1 MFSQIDAPAASDG
14 SPGNEADS
22 SAKIDEIKSTVT
34 ELLTQEIAKMKEL
47 MTFISSAVE
56 LIYGIVT
63 RIAMSSET
71 TGCPSSFL
79 GKYSSLI
86 KILDVLFTLD
96 NMKDMR
102 GGMQIDFTGYKK
114 LIESD
119 STRNNS
125 KIQKEMMEIQSFL
138 GGSGNN
144 KSSKNTAL
152 LRIRDHL
159 RPIRGYERVFTDVLD
174 LIISNLEN
182 NVYVTCDEKFGKI
195 RLIPHIMVII
205 DGAAD
210 DLKSINVFTNKKL
223 NLPGIQKLLKSYPIL
238 PLYGDMTLTLHH
250 ILQLAPHYN
259 KLLIAGTFG
268 FDYADGGKNCE
279 IESHP
284 DYNIRTNWS
293 QIRLNYSK
301 YIAQYQLFINQ
312 LMRSKHYDT
321 PIDVIS
327 TSSYGQHVLNT
338 AENATELCV
347 QGLALLSQWKTYV
360 LLMMAWKYT
369 HPNTKKVYVSRSTDN
384 KTENESLMV
393 KNTEGLEYEQA
404 ILRNFNEEELYI
416 LSDIISLIK
425 SLASQLY
432 RNDVYLSPLFR
443 MHQHHRLQ
451 QLMKSDMLPVL
462 RRVYKRKDTS
472 QLNNL
477 LQIVQL
483 VGDNPSTDIKDD
495 ETDYKSYSRK
505 QGSVIVNHKI
515 RVTEI
520 SSSRLC
526 LLRSKIHEVY
536 HEKSLHRLKHGL
548 LGKTDLEKDD
558 IASLEIFYNESYYY
572 NYLLN
577 FHTTVREVSSLGEVW
592 FREHH
597 LDLTKCV
604 EFPIEMSLIRML
616 TDQISNCNNYN
627 NDKNTVKRY
636 ENDED
641 QDNEDSHIFSKNIDN
656 LPIIESIFHILDIY
670 NDVANQAKNIL
681 KEQHLYNEIEAECS
695 SVLANSLNSLC
706 DNIYSYTKDSCAV
719 QILEEKVKN
728 KLEDIKTENF
738 LTMRLQKFKSIATQ
752 KNIKILGKTINFNE
766 ILKEKVTKNINRDI
780 GTAIKKFEQSDL
792 CSIIEL
798 QNLLDII
805 RCTHKELSNLFDL
818 DDYLVLFKTINESL
832 PDGQNGR
839 IAQHI
844 LSELEA
850 DIIPNYSYNT
860 YTNRFV
866 KACVMNSP
874 NPGMTPKKSP
884 QSGVSEK
891 APVEA
896 YEISNA
902 YGSLCCKIFET
913 HGKMGKEFF
922 GLSHIESLICLLQID
937 SIDGSVYTIIEKCMS
952 LVTFK
957 LNDAH
962 DYIGALKDGI
972 PFCKSPSFA
981 GHVAGCI
988 DYYETKLSSLLEFED
1003 LKPELFQVFREIGNI
1018 IYFLKSTS
1026 DVLDT
1031 FITVFDSSKDEN
1043 RKNSISPYNHL
1054 LNSTKFPL
1062 LGTAT
1067 SFLITYQNENAN
1079 CNENTK
1085 LGHRN
1090 DSVHESKYDENK
1102 NENEMSCEK
1111 INYKTNE
1118 SIKFENIGKY
1128 SMFQI
1133 TLKHIEITL
1142 QEKNLFKNWKI
1153 EADKSGGEQD
1163 VGEKKILD
1171 PEIPDGFHIMWSA
1184 LSFLFCLSS
1193 ASAVSSPSIPSNFT
1207 DIEVFGDGFQLCGC
1221 VILHYLGER
1230 GVFELNDYNHLLL
1243 RVHSYE
1249 AQAAPSEYMAT
1260 AAGLLPGSG
1269 KGRGSFLGAGT
1280 GAVAGAVA
1288 APKRSASVAAVYGTG
1303 KQSNKN
1309 ESLRDTESVIAA
1321 AANCHH
1327 HQQMV
1332 FNMLRAQWNFGDL
1345 HTNSKPIGGLKIKLF
1360 RPPI

>member
-34 ELLTQEIAKMKEL
+34 ELLTKEIAKMKEL

-483 VGDNPSTDIKDD
+483 VGDNHDADIKDD

-515 RVTEI
+515 RVVGI
-520 SSSRLC
+520 SNSRLS

-558 IASLEIFYNESYYY
+558 ITSLEIFYNESYYY
-572 NYLLN
+572 SYLLA
-577 FHTTVREVSSLGEVW
+577 FQKTVREVSSLGELW
-592 FREHH
+592 FREYH

-604 EFPIEMSLIRML
+604 EFPIEMSLLRML
-616 TDQISNCNNYN
+616 TDKISNCNNFHHDEN
-627 NDKNTVKRY
+627 AVKCY

-641 QDNEDSHIFSKNIDN
+641 HDNDDNHIFSKNIDN
-656 LPIIESIFHILDIY
+656 VPIIENIFHILDIY
-670 NDVANQAKNIL
+670 NDVADQATNVL
-681 KEQHLYNEIEAECS
+681 KEQHLYIEIEAECS
-695 SVLANSLNSLC
+695 SVLTKSLISLG
-706 DNIYSYTKDSCAV
+706 DNIYSYTKDFAAA

-728 KLEDIKTENF
+728 KLEDVKMENF

-752 KNIKILGKTINFNE
+752 KNIKLLGKTINFNQIFTE
-766 ILKEKVTKNINRDI
+766 QLTKYLKRDI
-780 GTAIKKFEQSDL
+780 ETAIKKFEQSDL

-798 QNLLDII
+798 QTLLNII
-805 RCTHKELSNLFDL
+805 RCTHNELSNLFDL
-818 DDYLVLFKTINESL
+818 DDYLLLFKTINESL
-832 PDGQNGR
+832 SEGQNGR
-839 IAQHI
+839 IIKHI

-850 DIIPNYSYNT
+850 DIIPNFSYNT

-866 KACVMNSP
+866 KACEMNSP
-874 NPGMTPKKSP
+874 HPGVSPKKSP
-884 QSGVSEK
+884 HPGVSEK

-896 YEISNA
+896 SEISDA
-902 YGSLCCKIFET
+902 YGSLCYKIFET

-922 GLSHIESLICLLQID
+922 GLSHIESIICLLQID
-937 SIDGSVYTIIEKCMS
+937 NINGSVFTIIEKCLS
-952 LVTFK
+952 LLSFK

-972 PFCKSPSFA
+972 PFCKSPSFFS
-981 GHVAGCI
+981 HVAGCI

-1018 IYFLKSTS
+1018 IFLLKSIS

-1043 RKNSISPYNHL
+1043 RKNFMNPYNHL

-1062 LGTAT
+1062 LGIASSSLT
-1067 SFLITYQNENAN
+1067 INQNENTN
-1079 CNENTK
+1079 SDENIK

-1090 DSVHESKYDENK
+1090 DSVYESKYDENK
-1102 NENEMSCEK
+1102 NENENEVSSEK
-1111 INYKTNE
+1111 INYKTDENTKIE
-1118 SIKFENIGKY
+1118 SIGKY

-1133 TLKHIEITL
+1133 ILKHIETTL
-1142 QEKNLFKNWKI
+1142 QDKNLFKNWKI
-1153 EADKSGGEQD
+1153 EADTSGGD
-1163 VGEKKILD
+1163 KDIGEKKIVD

-1207 DIEVFGDGFQLCGC
+1207 DIEVFGDGFQLAGC
-1221 VILHYLGER
+1221 VILHFLGER
-1230 GVFELNDYNHLLL
+1230 GIFELNDYNHFLL

-1249 AQAAPSEYMAT
+1249 AQSAPSENMAK

-1269 KGRGSFLGAGT
+1269 KARGSFLGTGTGAGAGT
-1280 GAVAGAVA
+1280 G
-1288 APKRSASVAAVYGTG
+1288 PRRSGSVVAVYGTG
-1303 KQSNKN
+1303 RQSNKN
-1309 ESLRDTESVIAA
+1309 ETFRDTESVIAA
-1321 AANCHH
+1321 ATNCHH

-1332 FNMLRAQWNFGDL
+1332 FNMLRAHWNFGERQI
-1345 HTNSKPIGGLKIKLF
+1345 NSKPICGQKIKLF